1 MIYYDYSYS
10 QIQAFADNLN
20 KRYNPERLTKA
31 MPVDVFD
38 IVDLLG
44 ARLAID
50 YLSPDRTYLGAT
62 TFADGALWIWP
73 GNPFTSD
80 MLPEKKSYKKGTII
94 IDADLDGSD
103 TQQDRF
109 TENYTVIHECFHF
122 SKHEPCFR
130 HHAHLS
136 KNADTYLKG
145 QNQPN
150 SALNKIER
158 QANYAAAAFLMPREA
173 IKNVFQEHFTGEGPL
188 PFCYDTKPTIKAIG
202 EHFGVNY
209 SPCVYRLQELGLL
222 EKQFNSFISF
232 T

>member
-1 MIYYDYSYS
+1 MIYYDYSHS
-10 QIQAFADNLN
+10 QIQYFADELN

-62 TFADGALWIWP
+62 TFADGTLWIWP

-80 MLPEKKSYKKGTII
+80 MRPEKKSYKKGTII
-94 IDADLDGSD
+94 IDADLDTGDS
-103 TQQDRF
+103 QQDRF
-109 TENYTVIHECFHF
+109 TKNYTVIHECFHF

-136 KNADTYLKG
+136 KSADDYRKG
-145 QNQPN
+145 QSQTN
-150 SALNKIER
+150 SALYKIER
-158 QANYAAAAFLMPREA
+158 QANYAAAAFLMPEDA
-173 IKNVFQEHFTGEGPL
+173 IKNAFREYCSGEPF
-188 PFCYDTKPTIKAIG
+188 PFCYDVKSIIREIG
-202 EHFGVNY
+202 EQFGVNY
-209 SPCVYRLQELGLL
+209 TPVVYRLQELGLL
-222 EKQFNSFISF
+222 EQHFDSQISF

>member
-1 MIYYDYSYS
+1 MIYYNYSYA
-10 QIQAFADNLN
+10 QIQALADDLN
-20 KRYNPERLTKA
+20 KRYNPNRLTKA

-44 ARLAID
+44 ARLAFE
-50 YLSPDRTYLGAT
+50 YLSPDRSYLGAT
-62 TFADGALWIWP
+62 TFADGTLWIWP
-73 GNPFTSD
+73 GNPFTSE
-80 MLPEKKSYKKGTII
+80 MRPERKFFKKGTII
-94 IDADLDGSD
+94 IDADLDSGN

-130 HHAHLS
+130 HQAHLS
-136 KNADTYLKG
+136 KNADDYRRG

-150 SALNKIER
+150 SALYNIER

-173 IKNVFQEHFTGEGPL
+173 ITNAFRERCTGEPF
-188 PFCYDTKPTIKAIG
+188 PFCYEVKPFIKEIG
-202 EHFGVNY
+202 ELFGVNY
-209 SPCVYRLQELGLL
+209 TPVVYRLQELGLL
-222 EKQFNSFISF
+222 DLHFDSQISF